1 MKKEKNVY
9 MIIWGFM
16 IGVSLL
22 ITIGLYVLDAI
33 EDNKDNEEA
42 ITIVEN
48 IFTNDTIQYLIDNIS
63 VTYCGSGENI
73 GEEEL
78 GLDYNWNGYYKCTNF
93 NSYEELTNY
102 FKQYVTESY
111 FNILLNK
118 QSYLKEQQSNGY
130 YNYYEKDGNL
140 YAANTGKGSNVQK
153 YKLLNDKI
161 TYEIEELSDD
171 EIVALITAKWENA
184 SGSLYSEKGRITI
197 AYDNGNWKVR
207 NYEIVNDK
215 SDTDSSSDSS
225 SLAVG
230 YEADTPEEFID
241 YLNEYDYAKYS
252 SYAVTYNLIEV
263 KAIRNEDKKGFKY
276 KIYYGGEELEY
287 SGLTEGDYLKNGE
300 FYLLNDNQ
308 NKAFVFVNRIGIAD
322 ESEWYDAGSLIL
334 VFDIKGNILMSE
346 AVHLRNNFKVSDNV
360 ITYSYLTGVIL
371 EVDSIGNCETLGLFN
386 SDDVA
391 VSGDKEIK
399 YSNGELSV
407 VKDTKKTI
415 GDYKS
420 SCN

>member
-9 MIIWGFM
+9 MIIWGVI
-16 IGVSLL
+16 IGMSLL
-22 ITIGLYVLDAI
+22 ITILLYGIDNVLRDKA
-33 EDNKDNEEA
+33 NEEA

-48 IFTNDTIQYLIDNIS
+48 VFTNDTIQYLIDNIS
-63 VTYCGSGENI
+63 VTYCDFGENI
-73 GEEEL
+73 SEEEL
-78 GLDYNWNGYYKCTNF
+78 GLDYNWNGYYKCTDF

-118 QSYLKEQQSNGY
+118 QSYLKQQQSNGY

-140 YAANTGKGSNVQK
+140 YAANTGKGSNINK

-197 AYDNGNWKVR
+197 ANDNGNWKVR
-207 NYEIVNDK
+207 YYEIINDK
-215 SDTDSSSDSS
+215 SDSSSDNS
-225 SLAVG
+225 SLIVG
-230 YEADTPEEFID
+230 YEADTPEEFIN
-241 YLNEYDYAKYS
+241 YLNEYDHTKYL

-263 KAIRNEDKKGFKY
+263 RAIRNEDKNGYKY
-276 KIYYGGEELEY
+276 KVYYGGVEVEY
-287 SGLTEGDYLKNGE
+287 SGLKEGDFLINGGK
-300 FYLLNDNQ
+300 FYLLEDNK
-308 NKAFVFVNRIGIAD
+308 NKAFVLVNEIGAVA
-322 ESEWYDAGSLIL
+322 EVSRYLVLI
-334 VFDIKGNILMSE
+334 FDINGNILMSE
-346 AVHLRNNFKVSDNV
+346 VVYPQNNTEIKVSNNM
-360 ITYSYLTGVIL
+360 ITYSYYPIGRFPGEMLDCEYEGNIDYDMAIL
-371 EVDSIGNCETLGLFN
+371 
-386 SDDVA
+386 
-391 VSGDKEIK
+391 GDKEIK

>member
-9 MIIWGFM
+9 MIIWGVI
-16 IGVSLL
+16 IGMSLL
-22 ITIGLYVLDAI
+22 ITILLYGIDSVLRD
-33 EDNKDNEEA
+33 KDNEEA

-48 IFTNDTIQYLIDNIS
+48 VFTNDTIQYLIDNIS
-63 VTYCGSGENI
+63 VTYCDFGENI
-73 GEEEL
+73 SEEEL

-118 QSYLKEQQSNGY
+118 QSYLKQQQSNGY

-140 YAANTGKGSNVQK
+140 YAANTGKGSNINK

-171 EIVALITAKWENA
+171 KIVALITAKWENA

-197 AYDNGNWKVR
+197 ANDNGNWKVR
-207 NYEIVNDK
+207 YYEIVNDQ
-215 SDTDSSSDSS
+215 SDNSSDSS
-225 SLAVG
+225 SLIVG
-230 YEADTPEEFID
+230 YEADTLEEFIN
-241 YLNEYDYAKYS
+241 YLNDYDYTKYL

-263 KAIRNEDKKGFKY
+263 KAIRNEDKNGYKY
-276 KIYYGGEELEY
+276 KVYYGGVEVEY
-287 SGLTEGDYLKNGE
+287 FGLKEGDYLINSGK
-300 FYLLNDNQ
+300 FYLLEDNK
-308 NKAFVFVNRIGIAD
+308 NKAFVLVNEIGVAV
-322 ESEWYDAGSLIL
+322 EVSRYLVLI
-334 VFDIKGNILMSE
+334 FDINGNILMSE
-346 AVHLRNNFKVSDNV
+346 VIVPLPGTDIEVSNNT
-360 ITYSYLTGVIL
+360 IIYSYETMMMPLGNL
-371 EVDSIGNCETLGLFN
+371 SNCELLEIYLGDKEDN
-386 SDDVA
+386 YV